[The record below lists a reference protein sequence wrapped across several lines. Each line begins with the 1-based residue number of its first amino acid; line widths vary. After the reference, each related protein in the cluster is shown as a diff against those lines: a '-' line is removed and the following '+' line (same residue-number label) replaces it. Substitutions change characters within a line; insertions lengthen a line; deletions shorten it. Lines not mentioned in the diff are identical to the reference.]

1 MREKNSNFYLGRESK
16 KWKITRSKFY
26 DTFRSVSR
34 NERTVARENILSL
47 VESFM
52 CVVQNIMEFH

>member
-16 KWKITRSKFY
+16 KWKITRNEFY

-34 NERTVARENILSL
+34 NERTVAGENIWSL

-52 CVVQNIMEFH
+52 RVVENILEFH

>member
-16 KWKITRSKFY
+16 KWKITRSEFY

-34 NERTVARENILSL
+34 NERTVARENIWSL

-52 CVVQNIMEFH
+52 RVVENILEFH